1 MEYCHGRMPEDGTTK
16 VTEPAAE
23 KDQGLRADCYLA
35 DVLDLSRSSLQHD
48 MEKGLVTKEGK
59 PVKASY
65 KVKLG
70 DVFTVVIPPA
80 VSLEAEPEPIPLA
93 ILYEDEDVIVVNK
106 PRGMVVHPAAGN
118 YTGTLVNALLYHCKD
133 LSGINGVVRPGIVH
147 RLDKDTSGVMVC
159 AKNDRAHLSLSQQIK
174 DKEAK
179 RTYIAVVRGN
189 IKDDR
194 GHIEPLID
202 RDPKDRMRMAV
213 VSSGGRLAVTDYEV
227 LERYGRFTVV
237 RCRLQTGRTHQIRV
251 HMTYLGHPLVGDP
264 KYQPQKTCFSID
276 GQALHSETLT
286 FRHPRTGKI
295 MSFTAPLPSDMETI
309 LTRLRHGQ
317 FH

>member
-93 ILYEDEDVIVVNK
+93 ILYEDEDVIVVNS
-106 PRGMVVHPAAGN
+106 PGDGGPPGGGEPGRDAGERPAVPLQGPFRDQRGDPAGDRPPAGQ
-118 YTGTLVNALLYHCKD
+118 GHQ
-133 LSGINGVVRPGIVH
+133 R
-147 RLDKDTSGVMVC
+147 VMIC
-159 AKNDRAHLSLSQQIK
+159 AKNDLAHQSLAEQIQK
-174 DKEAK
+174 KEAK
-179 RTYIAVVRGN
+179 RTYLAIVRGN
-189 IKDDR
+189 VKEDH
-194 GHIEPLID
+194 GHIETQLD
-202 RDPKDRMRMAV
+202 RDPRDRKKMAV
-213 VSSGGRLAVTDYEV
+213 VPQGAAGRL
-227 LERYGRFTVV
+227 LIM
-237 RCRLQTGRTHQIRV
+237 RCWSGTGNSPWSAA
-251 HMTYLGHPLVGDP
+251 G
-264 KYQPQKTCFSID
+264 S
-276 GQALHSETLT
+276 
-286 FRHPRTGKI
+286 
-295 MSFTAPLPSDMETI
+295 
-309 LTRLRHGQ
+309 
-317 FH
+317 

>member
-118 YTGTLVNALLYHCKD
+118 YTGTLVNALYITARIYQESTA
-133 LSGINGVVRPGIVH
+133 LSGPALCIASIRILAASWSVQKTIGLICRFPNRSRQGSQTYIHCCCAGQYQGRPGP
-147 RLDKDTSGVMVC
+147 
-159 AKNDRAHLSLSQQIK
+159 
-174 DKEAK
+174 
-179 RTYIAVVRGN
+179 Y
-189 IKDDR
+189 
-194 GHIEPLID
+194 
-202 RDPKDRMRMAV
+202 
-213 VSSGGRLAVTDYEV
+213 
-227 LERYGRFTVV
+227 
-237 RCRLQTGRTHQIRV
+237 
-251 HMTYLGHPLVGDP
+251 
-264 KYQPQKTCFSID
+264 
-276 GQALHSETLT
+276 
-286 FRHPRTGKI
+286 
-295 MSFTAPLPSDMETI
+295 
-309 LTRLRHGQ
+309 
-317 FH
+317 

>member
-133 LSGINGVVRPGIVH
+133 LSGINGVVRPG
-147 RLDKDTSGVMVC
+147 L
-159 AKNDRAHLSLSQQIK
+159 
-174 DKEAK
+174 
-179 RTYIAVVRGN
+179 
-189 IKDDR
+189 
-194 GHIEPLID
+194 
-202 RDPKDRMRMAV
+202 
-213 VSSGGRLAVTDYEV
+213 GR
-227 LERYGRFTVV
+227 
-237 RCRLQTGRTHQIRV
+237 
-251 HMTYLGHPLVGDP
+251 
-264 KYQPQKTCFSID
+264 
-276 GQALHSETLT
+276 
-286 FRHPRTGKI
+286 
-295 MSFTAPLPSDMETI
+295 
-309 LTRLRHGQ
+309 
-317 FH
+317 

>member
-1 MEYCHGRMPEDGTTK
+1 MPEDGTTK

-106 PRGMVVHPAAGN
+106 PRGMVSCHHGMR
-118 YTGTLVNALLYHCKD
+118 Y
-133 LSGINGVVRPGIVH
+133 R
-147 RLDKDTSGVMVC
+147 
-159 AKNDRAHLSLSQQIK
+159 AK
-174 DKEAK
+174 
-179 RTYIAVVRGN
+179 
-189 IKDDR
+189 
-194 GHIEPLID
+194 
-202 RDPKDRMRMAV
+202 
-213 VSSGGRLAVTDYEV
+213 
-227 LERYGRFTVV
+227 
-237 RCRLQTGRTHQIRV
+237 
-251 HMTYLGHPLVGDP
+251 
-264 KYQPQKTCFSID
+264 
-276 GQALHSETLT
+276 
-286 FRHPRTGKI
+286 
-295 MSFTAPLPSDMETI
+295 
-309 LTRLRHGQ
+309 
-317 FH
+317 

>member
-159 AKNDRAHLSLSQQIK
+159 AKKIGLICRFPNRS
-174 DKEAK
+174 
-179 RTYIAVVRGN
+179 RTRKPNVHTLLLCGAISRTTGAILR
-189 IKDDR
+189 
-194 GHIEPLID
+194 P
-202 RDPKDRMRMAV
+202 
-213 VSSGGRLAVTDYEV
+213 SST
-227 LERYGRFTVV
+227 
-237 RCRLQTGRTHQIRV
+237 
-251 HMTYLGHPLVGDP
+251 
-264 KYQPQKTCFSID
+264 
-276 GQALHSETLT
+276 ET
-286 FRHPRTGKI
+286 PRT
-295 MSFTAPLPSDMETI
+295 ACVWLLCLPAAA
-309 LTRLRHGQ
+309 LP
-317 FH
+317 